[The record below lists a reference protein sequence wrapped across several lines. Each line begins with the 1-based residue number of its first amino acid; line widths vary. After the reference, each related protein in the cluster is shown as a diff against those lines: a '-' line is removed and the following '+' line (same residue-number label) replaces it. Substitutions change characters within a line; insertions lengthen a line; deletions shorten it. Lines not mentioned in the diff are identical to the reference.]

1 MALAL
6 RRRAHAGCRAARP
19 DRTGAVPLGRH
30 GRVLNPRV
38 IWQFPLLFC
47 RLLCDEGAASLRSP
61 RARVLQTGEFA
72 VFAIFL
78 PALAE
83 SGPAPGGRGWDDAIC
98 GVFRE
103 AARALRRKAHAG
115 CRAARPDRTGAAPL
129 ARQGK
134 ILNCV
139 VIYCFPPASRRG
151 RRRFARR
158 VRVCAPWGGALV
170 LLCAAG
176 RPQCVG
182 NRGVQNLPSRPAR
195 AGPRPVGAAGTIR
208 FAAVYREAARALQ
221 RCGSPRNRRSMRKM
235 AAFCFSSPL

>member
-1 MALAL
+1 MRFAALY
-6 RRRAHAGCRAARP
+6 AGAAARAMANGTP
-19 DRTGAVPLGRH
+19 ACKVRGGRQTAAVCGKWRGSALPS
-30 GRVLNPRV
+30 
-38 IWQFPLLFC
+38 I
-47 RLLCDEGAASLRSP
+47 
-61 RARVLQTGEFA
+61 GEFA

>member
-1 MALAL
+1 MRRFMLAPRRVRWRTGRRRVKCAGAANRRSMREMAGLRSSFHRGSCGVCNFPSRSRRERARARWARLGRCDL
-6 RRRAHAGCRAARP
+6 RRFPGGCTGFAAESACWLPRCPSWP
-19 DRTGAVPLGRH
+19 DGAV
-30 GRVLNPRV
+30 
-38 IWQFPLLFC
+38 
-47 RLLCDEGAASLRSP
+47 
-61 RARVLQTGEFA
+61 
-72 VFAIFL
+72 
-78 PALAE
+78 
-83 SGPAPGGRGWDDAIC
+83 
-98 GVFRE
+98 
-103 AARALRRKAHAG
+103 
-115 CRAARPDRTGAAPL
+115 PL